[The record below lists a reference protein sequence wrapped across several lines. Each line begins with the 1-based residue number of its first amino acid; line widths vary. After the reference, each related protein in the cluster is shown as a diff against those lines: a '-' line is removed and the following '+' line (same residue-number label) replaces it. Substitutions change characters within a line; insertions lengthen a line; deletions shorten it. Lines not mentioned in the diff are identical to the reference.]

1 MRGKRLLYAFLMDA
15 RGRET
20 LDKWGMELVLDDVS
34 PEITQLEAPKEIE
47 STTPRLTVRATVK
60 PTESRIKDVSFIVNV
75 GTKGDFAKP
84 DSNVVAGKPSSQ
96 DPDTWEASLPV
107 PKGATGKL
115 IVSARATSGVGLAG
129 FAHVEIAVK
138 EPVPDPA
145 QADGK
150 PAVEKPGA
158 IEGKVTE
165 NDIAQPGLMVYLI
178 DPKAKEKEKPGQ
190 GAGEDHFR
198 GALLVH
204 GSQTGSVPG
213 LLPERSD
220 QSPGAQRFLGRVGQD
235 TAARPRSAASVSTTR
250 PIAAMRQD
258 SRAGKKR
265 WCAIRRSTRC
275 DLFLQ
280 EAASSW
286 GWKSSLHPRTPRIKR
301 IQSPRK
307 AIRSSFSPLASRKK
321 AAS

>member
-1 MRGKRLLYAFLMDA
+1 M
-15 RGRET
+15 
-20 LDKWGMELVLDDVS
+20 
-34 PEITQLEAPKEIE
+34 
-47 STTPRLTVRATVK
+47 K

-165 NDIAQPGLMVYLI
+165 NNIAQPGLMVYLI
-178 DPKAKEKEKPGQ
+178 DPKAKEKENPVKGQAKTTSEGLYSFTDLKPGPYRVYCLKE
-190 GAGEDHFR
+190 ATNR
-198 GALLVH
+198 
-204 GSQTGSVPG
+204 
-213 LLPERSD
+213 RS
-220 QSPGAQRFLGRVGQD
+220 SRSLGRVGQD
-235 TAARPRSAASVSTTR
+235 TAARPRSAASVSATW

-265 WCAIRRSTRC
+265 WVRDSQIHALR
-275 DLFLQ
+275 
-280 EAASSW
+280 
-286 GWKSSLHPRTPRIKR
+286 
-301 IQSPRK
+301 
-307 AIRSSFSPLASRKK
+307 SFSSGGRLVLGVRLHSLVRHRMERQRVQSRLAVRRRLGHGGRLH
-321 AAS
+321 AS